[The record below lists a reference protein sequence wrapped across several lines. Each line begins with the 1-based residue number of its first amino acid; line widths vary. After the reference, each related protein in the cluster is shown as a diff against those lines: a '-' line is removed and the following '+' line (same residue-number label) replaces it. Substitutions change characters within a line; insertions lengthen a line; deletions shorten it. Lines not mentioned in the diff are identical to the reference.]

1 LTAWL
6 KELLFLVVNQAFAIS
21 ESIKNR
27 AVFFVVLTKTV
38 FTTWHS
44 KWSKQTFYR
53 LFIYSIFI
61 VFNWKLLY

>member
-44 KWSKQTFYR
+44 KWSK
-53 LFIYSIFI
+53 
-61 VFNWKLLY
+61 